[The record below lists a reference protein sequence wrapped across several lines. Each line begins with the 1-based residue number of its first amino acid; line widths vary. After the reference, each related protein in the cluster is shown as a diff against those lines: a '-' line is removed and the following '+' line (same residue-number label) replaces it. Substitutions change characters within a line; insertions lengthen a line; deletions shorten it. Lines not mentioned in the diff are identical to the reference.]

1 MSCEVHVIHNFDK
14 VQKNIFYASL
24 SVTTN
29 PFSFEIEAGYIFQ
42 GAARVWPCLLISPA
56 SVTVSRR
63 MFVQGSLA
71 VHCYHMKLR
80 RGLDISDMQMIF

>member
-1 MSCEVHVIHNFDK
+1 MSCEVHIMHELDK
-14 VQKNIFYASL
+14 VKKNIFYASL

-29 PFSFEIEAGYIFQ
+29 PFSFELEAGYIFQ
-42 GAARVWPCLLISPA
+42 GGLIISPA

-80 RGLDISDMQMIF
+80 RGLDISDTQIIF

>member
-1 MSCEVHVIHNFDK
+1 MSCEVHVIHDFDK

-29 PFSFEIEAGYIFQ
+29 PFSFELVAGYIFQ
-42 GAARVWPCLLISPA
+42 SGLIISPA
-56 SVTVSRR
+56 SVTIPRR

-71 VHCYHMKLR
+71 GSLLPYEAQKRL
-80 RGLDISDMQMIF
+80 GYF